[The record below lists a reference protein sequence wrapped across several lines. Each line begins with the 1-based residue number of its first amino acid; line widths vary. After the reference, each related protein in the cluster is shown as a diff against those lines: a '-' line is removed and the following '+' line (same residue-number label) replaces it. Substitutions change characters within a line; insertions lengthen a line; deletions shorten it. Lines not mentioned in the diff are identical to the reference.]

1 MRRPQAAQC
10 PSRRHTD
17 PPNQIGGGGES
28 PPQGNPIKGRKGGKA
43 SPNEYAPFATMAAAG
58 GRIAQAQPLQRNQTA
73 PQGGPPPF
81 LFQCQQLQQPCRM
94 TIEKVLS
101 EDSTICCGSAIVWIP
116 YLAQVG
122 VQVAKVLRTGLMQFL
137 SVHVVRI
144 RVRSTVNDRVTV
156 RT

>member
-1 MRRPQAAQC
+1 MSDSAAAPFFRIFFIPYRVKSADEHLRPIASARYI
-10 PSRRHTD
+10 SHTD
-17 PPNQIGGGGES
+17 LRIRGMENIG
-28 PPQGNPIKGRKGGKA
+28 A
-43 SPNEYAPFATMAAAG
+43 VAAG
-58 GRIAQAQPLQRNQTA
+58 IHLPMPTVATA
-73 PQGGPPPF
+73 
-81 LFQCQQLQQPCRM
+81 CRM

-101 EDSTICCGSAIVWIP
+101 EDSTICCGSAVVGIP

-122 VQVAKVLRTGLMQFL
+122 VQVAQVLCTGLMQFL